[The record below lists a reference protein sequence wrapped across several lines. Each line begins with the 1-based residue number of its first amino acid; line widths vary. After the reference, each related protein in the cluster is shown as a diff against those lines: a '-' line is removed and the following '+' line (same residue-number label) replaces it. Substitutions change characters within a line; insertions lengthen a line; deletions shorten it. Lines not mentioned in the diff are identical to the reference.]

1 MKCKHEY
8 NLEILRCSILGV
20 SNEIILVLSKPSQ
33 FQQQVW
39 LVGGFSLVELVAKLV
54 ATLLTCPSGQRLT
67 YDERKYLRLID
78 ATMHATLAEFSML
91 GVYLGRLPKWD
102 KKT

>member
-1 MKCKHEY
+1 MFNTLCFKGDYPGTFET
-8 NLEILRCSILGV
+8 ISI
-20 SNEIILVLSKPSQ
+20 STAS
-33 FQQQVW
+33 
-39 LVGGFSLVELVAKLV
+39 LVGWGFSSDELVVKLV